1 MKKSVGKLLSNFSRE
16 LHHEKLHESL
26 KMEHACVLNQ
36 VHLHVW
42 FQTSNE
48 DALWLWGFSKA

>member
-16 LHHEKLHESL
+16 LHHGKLHESL

-48 DALWLWGFSKA
+48 DAL